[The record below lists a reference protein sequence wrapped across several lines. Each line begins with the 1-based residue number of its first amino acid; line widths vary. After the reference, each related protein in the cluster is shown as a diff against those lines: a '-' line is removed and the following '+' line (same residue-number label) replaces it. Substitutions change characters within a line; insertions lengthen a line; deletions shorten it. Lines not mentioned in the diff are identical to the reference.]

1 MLPQKKKKK
10 YASCSL
16 SIIKDDIETTLLITN
31 GFIKNWIN
39 NNNKFLCKLR
49 IYVKL
54 NNLYT
59 VNHVLSPKF
68 KFFHEIDLREV
79 TGEIEKEITY
89 WTRSIKANI
98 RDTREIYELC
108 KADITSINIK
118 HKDELIDGKP
128 IKNIFFILELAKFSA
143 SEYSE
148 LFIPIYEVELDKN
161 NKVKRERK
169 HFLTPL
175 KEAIN
180 TWFTIQIKGYLCPK
194 SVFDDDEEH
203 EDLQKLVRERKCVIC
218 LSNKPN
224 VLYFRC
230 GHIPTC
236 TYCEDKGEIQNCPLC
251 RKPATEG
258 KIKVATDRR
267 QNLVLY

>member
-1 MLPQKKKKK
+1 MEDIPFTKTQIKIPCIEIYETPTFKSDKIKDEKTLINIFNSFVATKEKKKK

-98 RDTREIYELC
+98 RDTWEIYELC

-128 IKNIFFILELAKFSA
+128 IIKYFFYIRIS
-143 SEYSE
+143 
-148 LFIPIYEVELDKN
+148 
-161 NKVKRERK
+161 
-169 HFLTPL
+169 
-175 KEAIN
+175 
-180 TWFTIQIKGYLCPK
+180 QI
-194 SVFDDDEEH
+194 
-203 EDLQKLVRERKCVIC
+203 
-218 LSNKPN
+218 
-224 VLYFRC
+224 
-230 GHIPTC
+230 
-236 TYCEDKGEIQNCPLC
+236 
-251 RKPATEG
+251 
-258 KIKVATDRR
+258 
-267 QNLVLY
+267 